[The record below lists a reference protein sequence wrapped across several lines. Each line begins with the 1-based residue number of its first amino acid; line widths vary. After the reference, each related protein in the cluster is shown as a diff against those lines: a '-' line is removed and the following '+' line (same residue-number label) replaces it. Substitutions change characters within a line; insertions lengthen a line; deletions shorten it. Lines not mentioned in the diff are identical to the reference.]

1 MNNQNLII
9 CDFQALFDILS
20 EIQEDLNFKL
30 INTTQKNYINL
41 TLDKSDN
48 YLTISKKKIPNLI
61 NYIHIENYP
70 QKISKLIEVIN
81 INFLKT
87 SPFYVF

>member
-41 TLDKSDN
+41 NLNKSDN
-48 YLTISKKKIPNLI
+48 YLSISKKKN
-61 NYIHIENYP
+61 
-70 QKISKLIEVIN
+70 SKFDKLYSCRR
-81 INFLKT
+81 LST
-87 SPFYVF
+87 SSP